1 MSNAIPMV
9 STMKTAIE
17 YTQKETGIK
26 IFQYKEQTNT
36 KDSNAEKEGRKSVM
50 VYRKQIP
57 NAISLSSFISSYCKY
72 KWIKLSSQRTEIGRV
87 DRIT

>member
-26 IFQYKEQTNT
+26 IFQYKKQTNI
-36 KDSNAEKEGRKSVM
+36 KDSNAEKE
-50 VYRKQIP
+50 
-57 NAISLSSFISSYCKY
+57 
-72 KWIKLSSQRTEIGRV
+72 
-87 DRIT
+87 